1 VKYPYV
7 LSTLWQDLC
16 DKLWDICDHR
26 REEVEGERGRI
37 VEDQWLD
44 DHIGLLSNHYITLM
58 QVCVVCMY
66 EYGVMDGEVLV
77 GDAVVV
83 TIV

>member
-1 VKYPYV
+1 MKYPYV

-58 QVCVVCMY
+58 QVCVVSMY

>member
-1 VKYPYV
+1 MYI

-58 QVCVVCMY
+58 QVCIYVCMNMEITY
-66 EYGVMDGEVLV
+66 VMLWMV
-77 GDAVVV
+77 GGLGWLEMQWL
-83 TIV
+83 

>member
-1 VKYPYV
+1 MFCSPV
-7 LSTLWQDLC
+7 QDLC

-44 DHIGLLSNHYITLM
+44 DHIGLLSNHYITLI
-58 QVCVVCMY
+58 QVWMCAYDYAIATCI
-66 EYGVMDGEVLV
+66 
-77 GDAVVV
+77 
-83 TIV
+83 T